1 MKIKQISTFL
11 ENRTGRLA
19 ELAGILGKAG
29 INIRTM
35 NIAESQ
41 DFGILRMLVDQP
53 EEAVKLLKGSGFV
66 SRLTDIVAVEVEDH
80 PGGLAKV
87 LDVLTKHNLN
97 VEYMYAFFE
106 KSKDMALL
114 VIRFDVP
121 DKAVQVLTAAGMH
134 IVGESEI
141 NSI

>member
-19 ELAGILGKAG
+19 ELAGILGRAG

-41 DFGILRMLVDQP
+41 DFGILRMLVDRP
-53 EEAVKLLKGSGFV
+53 EEAVKLLKESGFV
-66 SRLTDIVAVEVEDH
+66 SRLTDIVAVEVEDR

-87 LDVLTKHNLN
+87 LDVLAKHNLN

-106 KSKDMALL
+106 KSKDRALL

-121 DKAVQVLTAAGMH
+121 DKAVQALTASGIR

>member
-53 EEAVKLLKGSGFV
+53 EEAVKLLKANGFV
-66 SRLTDIVAVEVEDH
+66 SRLTDIVAVEVEDR

-121 DKAVQVLTAAGMH
+121 DKAVQVLTAAGIR

>member
-19 ELAGILGKAG
+19 ELAGILGRAG

-41 DFGILRMLVDQP
+41 DFGIRRMLGDRP
-53 EEAVKLLKGSGFV
+53 EEAVKLLKESGFV
-66 SRLTDIVAVEVEDH
+66 SRLTDIVAVEVEDR

-87 LDVLTKHNLN
+87 LDVLAKHNLN

-106 KSKDMALL
+106 KSKDRALL

-121 DKAVQVLTAAGMH
+121 DKAVQALTASGIR